1 MSSANDIPEKEIA
14 EIIAILQGGPDVVS
28 SWLCARMLEAHTRR
42 DKKSMGGATAED
54 VPIRTVTSIKP
65 IIAEVKKGSIAVAAL
80 LELLNSQ
87 HLLCKANMYALVWD
101 QVLQADVITSA
112 TVRPGD
118 LLLMQRMCMVKPFLV
133 SQKNKK
139 GTSKVVSYDDVEH
152 GWTVFYKSAE
162 MVLTRWAAE
171 YRDMGS
177 VDRDKFGRFLV
188 EAQAYHRDMG
198 RQASLLDALN
208 RISAVVVSVR
218 SAEGGFSEDFAS
230 FQTRAR
236 APPPAVVHLP
246 ALGEEEYHPS
256 HVDEVWYEPDYV
268 GGGASTFDEPQ
279 YNFITVSHGH
289 QGPVDIGDGSSLFDH
304 DEYELPPHTRTLYAS
319 MLLPSGFDIALFED
333 TLGTWRDSH
342 QVSFLFAGNSST

>member
-171 YRDMGS
+171 YRDMG
-177 VDRDKFGRFLV
+177 
-188 EAQAYHRDMG
+188 

-208 RISAVVVSVR
+208 RINAVVVSVR
-218 SAEGGFSEDFAS
+218 SAEGGLSEDFAS
-230 FQTRAR
+230 FQTLAR
-236 APPPAVVHLP
+236 APPPAVVQLP
-246 ALGEEEYHPS
+246 ALGEGEYHPS
-256 HVDEVWYEPDYV
+256 HADEVWYEPEYV